1 MQTSAGNTKHEYL
14 TPSVV
19 SNQKVLCFQVSLPI
33 SIHHMTIFYWF
44 SLDYF
49 EDCRKEVIEMEH
61 FEPEIAEIVTKYL
74 HNGRINLCA
83 DTVMDIFQMA
93 IFLQLDE
100 LSRICAGFMQDSV
113 NLTNCIAFWKFAG
126 N

>member
-19 SNQKVLCFQVSLPI
+19 SNQKVLCFQA
-33 SIHHMTIFYWF
+33 TIFYWF